1 MLLTKECD
9 YSLRIMRA
17 LGDEEQ
23 RTVKTI
29 CDMEHIPHKYAY
41 KILKKL
47 QKAGFVQNKLGP
59 SGGYFLLKPLDSFT
73 MYDVVSAVDE
83 NLFLFEC
90 LKNEK
95 LCPLNNEDAPC
106 KVHTEFI
113 RIQNVLVSEM
123 KAKNMRECLK

>member
-1 MLLTKECD
+1 
-9 YSLRIMRA
+9 MRA

-23 RTVKTI
+23 KTVKTI

-59 SGGYFLLKPLDSFT
+59 SGGYILAKPLESFT

-95 LCPLNNEDAPC
+95 LCPNNNEDKPC

-113 RIQNVLVSEM
+113 RIQNVMVSEM
-123 KAKNMRECLK
+123 KSKNMRECLK